1 MCVSINKYGTGY
13 RYIGEINNRLKII
26 GIYIYV
32 HYTKY
37 NGGKGYAKINRPTTC
52 IVSWKGQLLDHRLI
66 SHTFFLYT
74 ITAGHW
80 VTILYN

>member
-32 HYTKY
+32 HYTL
-37 NGGKGYAKINRPTTC
+37 NTMVEKGMQK
-52 IVSWKGQLLDHRLI
+52 
-66 SHTFFLYT
+66 
-74 ITAGHW
+74 
-80 VTILYN
+80 